1 MNPSFPSLHP
11 EKYQEKVSK
20 CVNVGLQENLRFL
33 SFLNCILQKCAFI
46 NCSKM
51 FKVKN
56 EILFWPE
63 FLFATVN
70 CVFLDYTGGEER
82 RGEGV
87 GPDIYKYIPQCTS
100 SFIHLTSN
108 ESLQAP
114 RPRKIHQIHFS
125 KNAKPKKNF

>member
-11 EKYQEKVSK
+11 EKYQEKISK
-20 CVNVGLQENLRFL
+20 GVTEGPQENLRFL

-63 FLFATVN
+63 FLFATIK
-70 CVFLDYTGGEER
+70 CVFVDCTGVK

-114 RPRKIHQIHFS
+114 RPRKIHKIHFS
-125 KNAKPKKNF
+125 KMLSRKRISS